1 MSIHTDAEKE
11 LPKGHF
17 GYSDRELYKFMFD
30 YAKPYKTE
38 ILITVFYMGLYSLFT
53 VTAPLLLLRAVDTF
67 RGETIE
73 TLFGWEFADKFFAE
87 PIIAFFVATF
97 PDTNKLWFQVGLLAF
112 AYLFTQF
119 MVFLTTYKQRSLI
132 GSVGLK
138 ATNQLRYDL
147 FVHLQE
153 LDMTYH
159 DKNEVGRIMSR
170 VTSDVAA
177 VWEFI
182 GGSVVQNVVNIIT
195 ILAVL
200 TIVFQLDP
208 QLALVSLVMM
218 IPVFFLGRRARHY
231 SRPRRKEARR
241 RNSILMASLAE
252 SIAGIKVTKG
262 LSREDVN
269 IEIFRAINDERRR
282 AQLRA
287 IDVNAIFFPSMMYF
301 SSIAVA
307 TLFFVGGLRV
317 ISGAITLG
325 VLIAYINYNSILFRP
340 VVILGNFYEQLQDAL
355 TGAERVKALLETPT
369 KVPWNLEAP
378 PLPHIKGQVHFK
390 DITFE
395 YLEGQPVYE
404 NFNLKVEAGQKI
416 AIVGHTGA
424 GKTTIINILSRLY
437 PIKEGELLLDDHNI
451 LHYSLPSIREQVV
464 AIPQDFFLFS
474 TSIRA
479 NLQLGNPLATEE
491 EMWKALDL
499 VGMRE
504 YVEQMENGL
513 DTPLQERGG
522 RLSIGQRQLIV
533 FAAVL
538 LADPTIIILDEAT
551 SNIDVFTE
559 MKIQRSMKEILK
571 GRTAFVIAH
580 RLSTV
585 RDADKIIVIDH
596 GQIVEEG
603 THEELIEKGGHY
615 HKLVNNQIT
624 LSQIATQHN

>member
-30 YAKPYKTE
+30 YAKPYRRE
-38 ILITVFYMGLYSLFT
+38 ILVTIFYMILYSVFT
-53 VTAPLLLLRAVDTF
+53 VIAPLLLLRAVDTF
-67 RGETIE
+67 KGETIQ
-73 TLFGWEFADKFFAE
+73 TLFGWEFVDRNVAE
-87 PIIAFFVATF
+87 PIIGFFTTAF
-97 PDTNKLWFQVGLLAF
+97 PEINKLWFQVGLLAF
-112 AYLFTQF
+112 AYLITQL
-119 MVFLTTYKQRSLI
+119 MVFLTTFKQRSLI

-195 ILAVL
+195 IIAVL
-200 TIVFQLDP
+200 SIVFQLDP
-208 QLALVSLVMM
+208 MLSMVSLIMM
-218 IPVFFLGRRARHY
+218 VPVFFLGRRARHY

-287 IDVNAIFFPSMMYF
+287 VDVNAVFFPSMMYF

-307 TLFFVGGLRV
+307 TLFFIGGLRV
-317 ISGAITLG
+317 IEGAITLG

-369 KVPWNLEAP
+369 KVPWNLNSP
-378 PLPHIKGQVHFK
+378 QLPHIRGDVTF
-390 DITFE
+390 DDVTFE

-404 NFNLKVEAGQKI
+404 DFNLHVKAGQKI

-437 PIKEGELLLDDHNI
+437 PIKEGKLLLDDYNV
-451 LHYSLPSIREQVV
+451 LHFSLPSIREQVV
-464 AIPQDFFLFS
+464 AVPQDFFLFS
-474 TSIRA
+474 TSIRE
-479 NLQLGNPLATEE
+479 NLKLGNPRATEE
-491 EMWKALDL
+491 EMWRALEL

-504 YVEQMENGL
+504 FVEEMEDGL
-513 DTPLQERGG
+513 DTPLQERGA
-522 RLSIGQRQLIV
+522 RLSIGQRQLII

-538 LADPTIIILDEAT
+538 LADPRIIILDEAT

-596 GQIVEEG
+596 GKIMEEG
-603 THEELIEKGGHY
+603 THEELIEKQGHY
-615 HKLVNNQIT
+615 FKLVSNQVT
-624 LSQIATQHN
+624 LANVEAQHN

>member
-1 MSIHTDAEKE
+1 MSIHSDAEKE

-17 GYSDRELYKFMFD
+17 GYSDQELYKFMFD
-30 YAKPYKTE
+30 YAKPYRRE
-38 ILITVFYMGLYSLFT
+38 ILVTIFYMILYSAFT
-53 VTAPLLLLRAVDTF
+53 VVAPLLILRAVDTF
-67 RGETIE
+67 KGEPIE
-73 TLFGWEFADKFFAE
+73 TLFGWSIADRYLAE
-87 PIIAFFVATF
+87 PAISFLENLF
-97 PDTNKLWFQVGLLAF
+97 PTIDKLWFQVGLLAF
-112 AYLFTQF
+112 SYLFTQL

-195 ILAVL
+195 IIAVL

-208 QLALVSLVMM
+208 QLALVSLMM
-218 IPVFFLGRRARHY
+218 MVPVFFLGRRARHY

-287 IDVNAIFFPSMMYF
+287 VDVNAVFFPSMMYF

-369 KVPWNLEAP
+369 KVPWNLNAP
-378 PLPHIKGQVHFK
+378 QLPHIRGNVTFN

-395 YLEGQPVYE
+395 YLEDQPVYE
-404 NFNLKVEAGQKI
+404 DFNLKVEAGQKV
-416 AIVGHTGA
+416 AIVGQTGA

-437 PIKEGELLLDDHNI
+437 PIKKGELLLDNYNV

-474 TSIRA
+474 TSIRE
-479 NLQLGNPLATEE
+479 NLKLGNPRASEE
-491 EMWKALDL
+491 EMWKALEL

-504 YVEQMENGL
+504 FVEQMENGL

-538 LADPTIIILDEAT
+538 LADPRIIILDEAT

-596 GQIVEEG
+596 GRIVEEG
-603 THEELIEKGGHY
+603 THEELIEKQGHY
-615 HKLVNNQIT
+615 FKLVSNQVT
-624 LSQIATQHN
+624 LANLETQHN